1 MSQALLVLNLGSS
14 SLKASVYFIEGESLR
29 LDARASFDALK
40 TRASFLARDAQGR
53 ELARREWES
62 PLSHEAAA
70 VELFVWLRDELARHS
85 LVAIGHRVV
94 HGGPDLAAPVKV
106 DAGLI
111 EQLQALIPLA
121 PLHQPASVEM
131 IRSLA
136 AIAPGLPQFACF
148 DTAFHRSQ
156 PQVAQLFALPL
167 EYWESGV
174 RRYGFHGLSYEFI
187 ASRLPEFDA
196 RAASGR
202 TVVLHLG
209 AGASACA
216 LLAGRS
222 VATTMGFTALD
233 GLIMATR
240 CGSLDPGVVLFL
252 MQSRGMSAA
261 DVEQLL
267 YQEAGLAGVS
277 GTSGDMR
284 DLLASSDE
292 RARLAVDLFC
302 YRAAREIG
310 SLAAALGGLDAL
322 VFTAGIGEHAAPIR
336 ARILEACRWLGLIL
350 DDAANTAGG
359 PRLTRPD
366 SPASAWLIPTDE
378 EAMIARHTLR
388 LMRLT

>member
-1 MSQALLVLNLGSS
+1 MSRALLVLNLGSS
-14 SLKASVYFIEGESLR
+14 SLKASVYFIEGATLR
-29 LDARASFDALK
+29 LDARATFEALK
-40 TRASFLARDAQGR
+40 TQARFLARDAQGR
-53 ELARREWES
+53 ELARREWTT

-70 VELFVWLRDELARHS
+70 VELFVWLRDELARHR

-94 HGGPDLAAPVKV
+94 HGGPELAAPVRI

-111 EQLQALIPLA
+111 ERLQALVPLA

-136 AIAPGLPQFACF
+136 AIAPDLPQFACF

-156 PQVAQLFALPL
+156 PQVAQMFALPL

-187 ASRLPEFDA
+187 ASRLAEFDA
-196 RAASGR
+196 RAARGR

-209 AGASACA
+209 AGASGCA

-240 CGSLDPGVVLFL
+240 CGSLDPGVVLYL
-252 MQSRGMSAA
+252 IQSRGMDAA
-261 DVEQLL
+261 AIEHLL

-277 GTSGDMR
+277 GASGDMR
-284 DLLASSDE
+284 DLLAAGDE
-292 RARLAVDLFC
+292 PAQLAVELFC
-302 YRAAREIG
+302 YRAAREVG

-336 ARILEACRWLGLIL
+336 ARILEACRWLGLVL
-350 DDAANTAGG
+350 DESANGAGG
-359 PRLTRPD
+359 PRLTTPD
-366 SPASAWLIPTDE
+366 SLASAWVIPTDE
-378 EAMIARHTLR
+378 ETMIAHHTLR
-388 LMRLT
+388 LLSS